1 LPESG
6 HPGLDLTPGR
16 KSFQEG
22 EVRKLLIVAV
32 LLVGVLSG
40 CASPKVVYNQVE
52 KDEKDFDGKI
62 RFQLTDTIIKF
73 DYQKDSKSTSNPD
86 KTQLSV
92 TPTALNDT
100 RATYAIEGVPWYKF
114 YKTWFNSTDLTAT
127 HADGNPLLLTQ
138 LGTSMTDQA
147 IPVLKAL
154 GTIVAGAVA
163 MGAGGTSTPKPATI
177 PLPVG
182 IKISEFLASIS
193 GDLRNNCNWDDKNN
207 RLPEVD
213 RDAKIICKDL
223 SLVLTQS
230 FDSVDNSDEAKDVSK
245 EILAGITI
253 DPVPSGAL
261 LVDRKQIDPVTQ
273 KLVIAEQHPNKKPDI
288 TFPFESKA
296 MIFSACRPMHIT
308 LKLQQTPKKKN
319 QNDPDLKPIVSPIL
333 DTTLFVAD
341 SDWVQTIALPSK
353 GSVKF
358 SSSCGADSI
367 PSDFT
372 QKTILD
378 DFSQAVSRTKVIP
391 HPRDHGNSPLLPEW
405 VVR

>member
-1 LPESG
+1 M
-6 HPGLDLTPGR
+6 
-16 KSFQEG
+16 
-22 EVRKLLIVAV
+22 RKLLMVAV
-32 LLVGVLSG
+32 LLVGVISG

-73 DYQKDSKSTSNPD
+73 DYQKDSKDTGNPAN
-86 KTQLSV
+86 TQLSV

-100 RATYAIEGVPWYKF
+100 RATYTIEGAPWYKN
-114 YKTWFNSTDLTAT
+114 WFNSTDLTAT
-127 HADGNPLLLTQ
+127 HTDGNPLLLTQ

-163 MGAGGTSTPKPATI
+163 MGAAGTLAPTPATI

-182 IKISEFLASIS
+182 IKISEFLTSIS
-193 GDLRNNCNWDDKNN
+193 GYLKNNCNWDDKNN

-230 FDSVDNSDEAKDVSK
+230 FDSASNNDKAKDV
-245 EILAGITI
+245 LADITI

-261 LVDRKQIDPVTQ
+261 LVDRQQIDPAT
-273 KLVIAEQHPNKKPDI
+273 KNLLIAEQHPNKKPDI
-288 TFPFESKA
+288 TFPFESKT
-296 MIFSACRPMHIT
+296 MIYSACRPLHIT
-308 LKLQQTPKKKN
+308 LKLKQTPPKKVN
-319 QNDPDLKPIVSPIL
+319 PNDPDLNPIVSTIL
-333 DTTLFVAD
+333 DTTLFIAD
-341 SDWVQTIALPSK
+341 CDWVQTIALPSK

-378 DFSQAVSRTKVIP
+378 DFSQAVQSAQSVSDALKKQNAASTSGVKGSTTK
-391 HPRDHGNSPLLPEW
+391 
-405 VVR
+405 